1 MIFPLLLLRILTLFI
16 SFLQM
21 HICMCD
27 VSKYTVSEL
36 FLRKQVFMSE
46 ILSRVMVQENY
57 HIPFALADQ
66 LHHSIEEFVLLTRN
80 LDLEF
85 HSLFSF
91 NLGKNG

>member
-1 MIFPLLLLRILTLFI
+1 
-16 SFLQM
+16 
-21 HICMCD
+21 
-27 VSKYTVSEL
+27 
-36 FLRKQVFMSE
+36 VFMSE
-46 ILSRVMVQENY
+46 ILSSVMVQENY